1 MPSIKSLIL
10 QGEGVML
17 DFKKTIT
24 NTGKIAKSLVAFANN
39 KGGKL
44 LIGVAYDGSIKG
56 VKSEE

>member
-24 NTGKIAKSLVAFANN
+24 STEKIAKSLVAFANN

-44 LIGVAYDGSIKG
+44 LIGDR
-56 VKSEE
+56 KSVV